1 MRKMANFLWIDKQDD
16 VYTVLMTPELQD
28 DLGTVGYVDFAA
40 DKEVDV
46 DDTLMNVEASKTVLD
61 VATPLAGTIVEKNTA
76 AEDEPT
82 LLNSTNPAESWIV
95 KLTNVDEAAFNAL
108 ADAE

>member
-16 VYTVLMTPELQD
+16 VYTVLMTPELQE
-28 DLGTVGYVDFAA
+28 DLGTVGYVDFTA
-40 DKEVDV
+40 DKDVDV

-61 VATPLAGTIVEKNTA
+61 VATPLAGTIVEKNIA